1 MSLDRRQFIK
11 VTAITG
17 ATAALAQCGSPENQ
31 IIRFI
36 PEEDLVPA
44 VATWK
49 PSICPLCRAGCG
61 VVVRVMEG
69 DAEVFRNG
77 QAGIIRMGL
86 AKKLE
91 GNPDDPV
98 SRGKLCPRGQ
108 AAIQVTYHPDRI
120 GRPLKRSGERGTGSF
135 TEISWDEAL
144 AALGA
149 ALDKLAAAGDTA
161 SLAMVARPRG
171 PHRTA
176 LVAQFLERLG
186 APPAVTFDVF
196 SDEVLR
202 RANAISFG
210 SHALPVVDLSQTRYL
225 LAFGADFLGTWHSPV
240 AQSASYGL
248 MRQGRP
254 GVRGTF
260 VMVEPRMSLTGA
272 TADEWVAIRP
282 GTDGVLALGLA
293 HVIMASGL
301 RPASAAGRAGAVI
314 EGWSSGLA
322 DYTPERV
329 EARTGVSAARVE
341 RLARELVSHAPAI
354 VLAGGT
360 SLAHTNG
367 VFHALASNALNALLG
382 TVGQPGGLRV
392 PEVAAAPR
400 ERRPLVDALRSAKV
414 LLLDE
419 ANPVFA
425 APPAWTIASL
435 LQDIPFIASFG
446 SFVDETSAWAD
457 LILPDHSF
465 LESWVDADAAPGAP
479 GSARVAGPAM
489 RPLHDTRAMPDV
501 LLDVSRRLANPVTPP
516 LPQSFEEMVAAS
528 SPASAD
534 QGPGTGRPEG
544 RPLRTN
550 SRGAAAPA
558 AQDQTTPSRRYVE
571 PQFDGDPGQYPFH
584 FLPYASQS
592 FLDGSLAHLPWLQE
606 MPDPLTSAM
615 WSSWVEIN
623 PHSAE
628 KLGIH
633 DGDIVEVASAHGA
646 IRAPALLSPGTA
658 PDALAMPVGQ
668 GHQSFT
674 RYASGRGANPLA
686 VLAALTDADTG
697 ALAWSATRVRVTRV
711 GGSDGSLILFA
722 GATRERPETH
732 AGR

>member
-1 MSLDRRQFIK
+1 
-11 VTAITG
+11 
-17 ATAALAQCGSPENQ
+17 
-31 IIRFI
+31 
-36 PEEDLVPA
+36 
-44 VATWK
+44 
-49 PSICPLCRAGCG
+49 
-61 VVVRVMEG
+61 MEG
-69 DAEVFRNG
+69 EAEVFRNG

-91 GNPDDPV
+91 GNADDPV

-120 GRPLKRSGERGTGSF
+120 GRPLKRSGERGSGMF
-135 TEISWDEAL
+135 TEVSWDEGLATLVTQLNRL
-144 AALGA
+144 AAV
-149 ALDKLAAAGDTA
+149 GDMA
-161 SLAMVARPRG
+161 SLAMVGRPRG

-186 APPAVTFDVF
+186 APPAITFDVF

-202 RANAISFG
+202 RANALSFG
-210 SHALPVVDLSQTRYL
+210 SHALPIVDLAQSRYL

-254 GVRGTF
+254 GVRATF
-260 VMVEPRMSLTGA
+260 VMVEPRMSLSGA
-272 TADEWVAIRP
+272 NADEWVAIRP

-301 RPASAAGRAGAVI
+301 RPAAGAGRAGAAI
-314 EGWSSGLA
+314 DGWSSGLA

-329 EARTGVSAARVE
+329 EAQTGVRAARVE
-341 RLARELVSHAPAI
+341 RLARELASHAPAI
-354 VLAGGT
+354 VLTGGT

-367 VFHALASNALNALLG
+367 LFHALASNALNALLG
-382 TVGQPGGLRV
+382 HVGQPGGLIV
-392 PEVAAAPR
+392 PEGAVAPR
-400 ERRPLVDALRSAKV
+400 ESRPLVDALKAAKV

-425 APPAWTIASL
+425 APPAWKVPDL
-435 LQDIPFIASFG
+435 LQQIPFVASFG

-465 LESWVDADAAPGAP
+465 LESWVDAEAAPGDAP
-479 GSARVAGPAM
+479 GPARVAGPAM

-516 LPQSFEEMVAAS
+516 LPQSFEEMVTAS

-534 QGPGTGRPEG
+534 QGTGTGRPEG

-550 SRGAAAPA
+550 SRGAAARP
-558 AQDQTTPSRRYVE
+558 AQDQTTPPRRYVE
-571 PQFDGDPGQYPFH
+571 AQFDGDPGQYPFH
-584 FLPYASQS
+584 FLPYASQN

-615 WSSWVEIN
+615 WSGWVEIN
-623 PHSAE
+623 PHTAGQ
-628 KLGIH
+628 LGIGQ
-633 DGDIVEVASAHGA
+633 GDVVEVASAHGA
-646 IRAPALLSPGTA
+646 VRAPALVSPGVA
-658 PDALAMPVGQ
+658 PDALAMPIGQ
-668 GHQSFT
+668 GHRTFT

-711 GGSDGSLILFA
+711 GGPDGSLILFA